1 MCEFLDKEENG
12 FIDYRNFITVISDFN
27 KYDPQKAVVEEYE
40 DVVDIPDMSIEEYIM
55 PLNTY
60 MKRNKMNE
68 EQVFT

>member
-1 MCEFLDKEENG
+1 
-12 FIDYRNFITVISDFN
+12 
-27 KYDPQKAVVEEYE
+27 VEEYE

-68 EQVFT
+68 E